1 MIRTVDILD
10 EVIEFCITDR
20 FKERGNGIASIRD
33 IEPKTLI
40 RLRAA
45 ILIEVADIRMSRAA
59 VMIGMQPASLW
70 MWIKRKMGEY
80 KHDKE
85 LAKRRYECLQR
96 KYNLKPD
103 YDYLMLVP
111 RAEPTKHD
119 EQGTRPAKFL
129 GMEVSAR
136 EVAAMA
142 DAMASAVAFMERF
155 CRGQRLG
162 ETQGLHRLIKAWNYD
177 RD

>member
-1 MIRTVDILD
+1 MKRTVDIID

-20 FKERGNGIASIRD
+20 FKERGNGIASIKD

-40 RLRAA
+40 RLRGA
-45 ILIEVADIRMSRAA
+45 ILLEATDLRMSKVAL
-59 VMIGMQPASLW
+59 MIGLQPPAFW
-70 MWIKRKMGEY
+70 TWIKRKMGEY

-85 LAKRRYECLQR
+85 LAKSRYECLQR

-119 EQGTRPAKFL
+119 EQDTRPTKFL
-129 GMEVSAR
+129 DMEVSAR

-142 DAMASAVAFMERF
+142 DAMESAVAFMERF
-155 CRGQRLG
+155 GRGQRLG